1 MPKKPKIL
9 FVCTHNSA
17 RSQMA
22 EGFARYYAGDLI
34 DVDSA
39 GTNPTGVNVYAVEV
53 MNERGVDISD
63 QTSKPLPEKNLQ
75 DYDYLITVCGDAR
88 EACPVLPSNVKTEH
102 WPIPDPSRVQG
113 QPTEIVGV
121 FRLIRNQVEDRVQD
135 FLARI
140 LAPDARIR

>member
-1 MPKKPKIL
+1 MSKKPKIL

-34 DVDSA
+34 EVDSA
-39 GTNPTGVNVYAVEV
+39 GTNPAGVNVYAVEV
-53 MNERGVDISD
+53 MNECGVDISD
-63 QTSKPLPEKNLQ
+63 QASKPLPENNLQ
-75 DYDYLITVCGDAR
+75 NYNYLITVCGDAR

-102 WPIPDPSRVQG
+102 WPIPDPSRVRG
-113 QPTEIVGV
+113 NPKEIVGV

-140 LAPDARIR
+140 LAQDARIR